1 MVTYND
7 PVHGSRWQLT
17 AFELAMVNHPS
28 LLQLRGKKQLGLTDY
43 LFTSATHSRYT
54 HSVGVG
60 LSARRLAQALALSE
74 QETLTLQAAAFLHDI
89 GHAPFS
95 HAVED
100 ALGSH
105 HEEVTQRVLRGDD
118 FGAIEAKEVLATLTQ
133 FSIDPLI
140 VADTLAGKNSLSQFI
155 AHDVIDADRIDY
167 LPRDLLAAN
176 VGHSIDLDWLYAK
189 LTLVDGTLGVKRSG
203 VGELELFMVTRARA
217 YDAIYFHGTKQAGEI
232 MLKEAIRAD
241 PSFGSGLKAPDSF
254 AQEIHRLSDSELLRR
269 LLVSESAVTR
279 ELAARIKAGP
289 ARWYRTVLLFGGPPA
304 LVHVKLLMPQRDA
317 LRATLLREGFF
328 CEFTSPVK
336 RLVLGAPP
344 PAFSVDDGTSFW
356 DRPVA
361 HGAWYHVPDRL
372 FAVYAREDTP
382 AIREKV
388 RVIIEKFFNS

>member
-7 PVHGSRWQLT
+7 PVHGSRWQLSS
-17 AFELAMVNHPS
+17 FELAMVNHPA

-60 LSARRLAQALALSE
+60 LSARRLAEALALSE
-74 QETLTLQAAAFLHDI
+74 QDSLVLQAAAFLHDI

-105 HEEVTQRVLRGDD
+105 HEGVTQRVLRGEDY
-118 FGAIEAKEVLATLTQ
+118 GAIAAKDVLATLAQ
-133 FSIDPLI
+133 FRIDPLA
-140 VADTLAGKNSLSQFI
+140 VADTLAGKTSLSQFI
-155 AHDVIDADRIDY
+155 THDVIDADRIDY

-176 VGHSIDLDWLYAK
+176 VGHNIDLEWLYAK
-189 LTLVDGTLGVKRSG
+189 LALVDGKLGVKRSG

-241 PSFGSGLKAPDSF
+241 PSFGSGMQAPDAF
-254 AQEIHRLSDSELLRR
+254 AQEVHRLSDSELLRR

-279 ELAARIKAGP
+279 ELAARVKAGP
-289 ARWYRTVLLFGGPPA
+289 SQWYRTVFLLGGPHDLA
-304 LVHVKLLMPQRDA
+304 SVKPLASRRDE
-317 LRATLLREGFF
+317 LRAALLAEGFF

-336 RLVLGAPP
+336 RLLSDAPP
-344 PAFSVDDGTSFW
+344 PVFSVDDGTDFW

-361 HGAWYHVPDRL
+361 RGAWHHVPDRL
-372 FAVYAREDTP
+372 FAVYAAEKSP
-382 AIREKV
+382 ATVEKARSLV
-388 RVIIEKFFNS
+388 EKFSS

>member
-17 AFELAMVNHPS
+17 DFELAMVNHPS

-60 LSARRLAQALALSE
+60 LSARRLAQALGLSE
-74 QETLTLQAAAFLHDI
+74 QDARTLQAAAFLHDI

-105 HEEVTQRVLRGDD
+105 HEDVTQRVLRGED
-118 FGAIEAKEVLATLTQ
+118 FGAINARDVLASLNE
-133 FSIDPLI
+133 FSINPI
-140 VADTLAGKNSLSQFI
+140 AVADTLAGKTVLSQFI
-155 AHDVIDADRIDY
+155 THDVIDADRIDY

-176 VGHSIDLDWLYAK
+176 VGHNIDLDWLYAK
-189 LTLVDGTLGVKRSG
+189 LALVDGKLGVKRSG

-217 YDAIYFHGTKQAGEI
+217 YDTIYFHGTKQAGEI

-241 PSFGSGLKAPDSF
+241 PAFGTGLQAPDAF
-254 AQEIHRLSDSELLRR
+254 AQEVHRLSDSELLRR
-269 LLVSESAVTR
+269 LVVSESRVTR

-289 ARWYRTVLLFGGPPA
+289 AQWYRSVLVLGGPHA
-304 LVHVKLLMPQRDA
+304 LPFVATIFPKRDA
-317 LRATLLREGFF
+317 LRAALLKEGFF
-328 CEFTSPVK
+328 CEFTGPTK
-336 RLVLGAPP
+336 RLVTNAAP
-344 PAFSVDDGTSFW
+344 PAFPVDDGTDFW
-356 DRPVA
+356 ERPVA
-361 HGAWYHVPDRL
+361 RGAWQHVPDRL
-372 FAVYAREDTP
+372 FAVYANEKTS
-382 AIREKV
+382 ASIEKV
-388 RVIIEKFFNS
+388 RAIVEQFSN